1 VAVVSRPGS
10 GGTNLGEEYQ
20 VALTARQAGG
30 LRERKKE
37 QIRSTLHR
45 EALLLFA
52 SKGFVATSVDDIVAA
67 ADVSRSTFF
76 RYFPSKEAVVFAGY
90 EEARERFRGLL
101 QGRPEEEGPIV
112 AFEATQ
118 HAFTDQA
125 DLEPHRRV
133 AKARE
138 RLMKN
143 EGRLRARHME
153 FVKGWELTVADIFAQ
168 RAGRAQTGEADRL
181 AASVC
186 ITAAN
191 RVSEQWW
198 ASGGTL
204 DPHETIQTE
213 FALLRS
219 LLDGGAG

>member
-1 VAVVSRPGS
+1 M
-10 GGTNLGEEYQ
+10 
-20 VALTARQAGG
+20 ALSEKHAPG
-30 LRERKKE
+30 LRTRKKE
-37 QIRSTLHR
+37 QVRSTLHS
-45 EALLLFA
+45 EALNLFA
-52 SKGFVATSVDDIVAA
+52 SKGFATTTIDDIVAA

-90 EEARERFRGLL
+90 DEAGERLRGLL
-101 QGRPEEEGPIV
+101 EARPEEEGPID
-112 AFEATQ
+112 AFEAAY
-118 HAFTDQA
+118 HAGADQE

-138 RLMKN
+138 RLLEN
-143 EGRLRARHME
+143 EERLRSRHME
-153 FVKGWELTVADIFAQ
+153 FVKKWERAIADAFAQ
-168 RAGRAQTGEADRL
+168 RAGRKEAGEADRL

-204 DPHETIQTE
+204 EPHELIRAE
-213 FALLRS
+213 FALLRD
-219 LLDGGAG
+219 LLKGGNG